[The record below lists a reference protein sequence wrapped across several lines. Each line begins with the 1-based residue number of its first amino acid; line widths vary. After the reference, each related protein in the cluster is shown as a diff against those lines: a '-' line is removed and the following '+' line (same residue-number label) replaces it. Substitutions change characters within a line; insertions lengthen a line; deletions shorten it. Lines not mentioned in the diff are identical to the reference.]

1 MANKRAMLSNVVTK
15 YLDIPRTMTAG
26 GTLTNLS
33 PAFAVGAD
41 KKFLAA
47 KAIFSFVKAGSA
59 AVAVKI
65 ELQSDTTGGV
75 ASGGA
80 YQSLT
85 NTDGVTITPVGAD
98 AGHGYIATTGNGVVE
113 ANFDLSQVKCGANL
127 KILVTCVF
135 TAGSADTVIG
145 NTLLQLADSRNEP
158 PVNTAMLTTA

>member
-26 GTLTNLS
+26 ATLTNLS

-47 KAIFSFVKAGSA
+47 KALFSFVKAGSA
-59 AVAVKI
+59 AVNVQI
-65 ELQSDTTGGV
+65 ELQSDTTGDV

-80 YQSLT
+80 YRSLT
-85 NTDGVTITPVGAD
+85 NTDGVTITPLGSD

-113 ANFDLSQVKCGANL
+113 ANFDLSQVKAGANL
-127 KILVTCVF
+127 KILVTCTFVAAN
-135 TAGSADTVIG
+135 TDTVIG
-145 NTLLQLADSRNEP
+145 NTVLQLAAARREP
-158 PVNTAMLTTA
+158 PVNTVMTTTA